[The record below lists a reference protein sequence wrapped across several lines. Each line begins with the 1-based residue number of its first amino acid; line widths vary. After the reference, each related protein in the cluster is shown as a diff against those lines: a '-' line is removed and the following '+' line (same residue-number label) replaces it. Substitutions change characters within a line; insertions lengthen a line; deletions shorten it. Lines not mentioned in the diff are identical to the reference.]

1 MNHVKHVISE
11 KVFTYVNLLLK
22 IFRRKNK
29 SECNNGF
36 HLNLSMV
43 TV

>member
-11 KVFTYVNLLLK
+11 NVNLLLK